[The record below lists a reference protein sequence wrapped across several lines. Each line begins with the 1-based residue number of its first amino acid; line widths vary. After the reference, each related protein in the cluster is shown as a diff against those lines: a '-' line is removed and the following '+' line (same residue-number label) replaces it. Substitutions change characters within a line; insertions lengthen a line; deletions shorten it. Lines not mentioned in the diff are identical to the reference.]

1 MKFTKPALTIP
12 QQIAKLIAR
21 GLLIEDD
28 AEVEHYLRFIG
39 YYRLSA
45 YALPLQQSATPG
57 KSFKPGTTF
66 RNILDLYRF
75 DRELRLLA
83 MDAIERIEV
92 AVRTVI
98 VNEMAV
104 KHGPHWFMDADHF
117 DGTSRS
123 LRHSELLDHLDAEFK
138 ISAGGTRPH
147 RRHHEVFIN
156 HYFDTYTSPYLPPIW
171 MISETLTLGMWSKIF
186 ANIKLPAERKAIA
199 ANFGIDEQIL
209 RNWLHALTY
218 LRNLCAHHARV
229 WNRQM
234 VIKPIIAKKHLP
246 FLKTNDRFYAFAVVI
261 HELMQKISP
270 QSQWHERIARLM
282 CDHPFVDPKAM
293 GFPVNWCAESFW
305 SIKTPSAPS
314 PATSYDHGRQG
325 DLNERRRCVFES
337 QPREQPERSTSRSE
351 VRLR

>member
-12 QQIAKLIAR
+12 EQIAKLKAR
-21 GLLIEDD
+21 SLLIEDD
-28 AEVEHYLRFIG
+28 AEAEHYLRFIG

-45 YALPLQQSATPG
+45 YALPLQQSAVPG
-57 KSFKPGTTF
+57 KPFKSGTTF

-75 DRELRLLA
+75 DRELRLLT

-104 KHGPHWFMDADHF
+104 KHGPHWFMDTVHF
-117 DGTSRS
+117 DASARNP
-123 LRHSELLDHLDAEFK
+123 RHTELLDRLDAEFT
-138 ISAGGTRPH
+138 IPRGGTRPH

-156 HYFDTYTSPYLPPIW
+156 YYFDTYTSPYLPPIW

-186 ANIKLPAERKAIA
+186 DNLKLPAERKAIA
-199 ANFGIDEQIL
+199 ANFSIDEQIL

-234 VIKPIIAKKHLP
+234 VIKPIIAKKHLS
-246 FLKTNDRFYAFAVVI
+246 FLKSNDRFYAIAVVI
-261 HELMQKISP
+261 HELMLRIAPLSH
-270 QSQWHERIARLM
+270 WHERLARLLEQ
-282 CDHPFVDPKAM
+282 HLFVDLKAL
-293 GFPVNWCAESFW
+293 GFSTNWKDEAFW
-305 SIKTPSAPS
+305 GLIADSSAPS
-314 PATSYDHGRQG
+314 PATS
-325 DLNERRRCVFES
+325 
-337 QPREQPERSTSRSE
+337 
-351 VRLR
+351 